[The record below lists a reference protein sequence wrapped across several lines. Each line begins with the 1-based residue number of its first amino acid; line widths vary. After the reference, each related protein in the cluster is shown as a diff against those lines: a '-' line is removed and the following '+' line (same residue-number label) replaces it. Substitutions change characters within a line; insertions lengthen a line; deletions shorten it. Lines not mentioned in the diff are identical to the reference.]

1 MIIIR
6 GIEVEINEFEND
18 IATEEVSKEIK
29 IIYKYICKIS

>member
-18 IATEEVSKEIK
+18 IATEEVSKETKVIC
-29 IIYKYICKIS
+29 KYICKIS